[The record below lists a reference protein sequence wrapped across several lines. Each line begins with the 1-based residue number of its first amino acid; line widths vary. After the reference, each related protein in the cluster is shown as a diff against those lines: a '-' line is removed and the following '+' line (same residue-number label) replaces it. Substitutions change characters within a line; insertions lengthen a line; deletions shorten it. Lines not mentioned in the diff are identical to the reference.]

1 MVTAKP
7 IVKNKFWI
15 LRDEQR
21 KVGTVEKAKNKFV
34 VKMHNQQTEFPTIK
48 TLKNLTNIQFE
59 ESPNKTWSPEFQV
72 NNFPTNVK
80 PHNGVY
86 DVKQRLPLFTKKA
99 KSKSWYAA
107 GYYQITINN
116 KTKVYFCPKLILLQR
131 YPYFGPVKSKDG
143 FTFL

>member
-15 LRDEQR
+15 LKNEDR
-21 KVGTVEKAKNKFV
+21 KIGTVEKEKNKFV
-34 VKMHNQQTEFPTIK
+34 VKINDQQTEFPTIK

-59 ESPNKTWSPEFQV
+59 ESPKKAWSAEFQV
-72 NNFPTNVK
+72 NDFPTNVK
-80 PHNGVY
+80 PHNAVY
-86 DVKQRLPLFTKKA
+86 DVKQRLPLFTKKG

-143 FTFL
+143 FTYL